1 MPAYVPEIAHSDSGV
16 HSLDSLSTSSGN
28 NPVPSYAEQGLQ
40 SERAAEARA
49 AAEREAD
56 EAVEQAKEFSKRTE
70 AELSRLEKES
80 GKKFDEFTQEAK
92 NNYEAWKKS
101 AARDYEKL
109 KREAKKD
116 GKYVEGEAKKAGQWA
131 DENKSNPVVVG
142 NAVVITAVAGVL
154 GVGAYRM
161 HQVGQLTL
169 KVAGAWAGVVGLFA
183 VGDYYIS
190 QYVPS
195 PPCLAIMLIL
205 ICSQMA
211 LPEVPNKELGGDGQ
225 CRMIGFLGIQYDTNS
240 TPFTTHIKT
249 TVRCMQVAGANGSM
263 SNSTSLALALKC
275 QIFGLV

>member
-1 MPAYVPEIAHSDSGV
+1 MPAYIPEIAHSDSGV

-56 EAVEQAKEFSKRTE
+56 EAAEQAKEFKKQTD

-80 GKKFDEFTQEAK
+80 GKKFDQFTQEAK

-101 AARDYEKL
+101 AEQDYEKL

-116 GKYVEGEAKKAGQWA
+116 GKYVQGEAKKAGHWA
-131 DENKSNPVVVG
+131 DENKGNPVVIG
-142 NAVVITAVAGVL
+142 NAVVITALAGVL

-161 HQVGQLTL
+161 HQAGQLTL

-183 VGDYYIS
+183 VGDYYAS
-190 QYVPS
+190 QYVLSSSWLCDMPK
-195 PPCLAIMLIL
+195 LIFL
-205 ICSQMA
+205 QMA
-211 LPEVPNKELGGDGQ
+211 VQEVPNKRL
-225 CRMIGFLGIQYDTNS
+225 S
-240 TPFTTHIKT
+240 K
-249 TVRCMQVAGANGSM
+249 
-263 SNSTSLALALKC
+263 
-275 QIFGLV
+275 